1 MNRST
6 FLKSLVGG
14 LLLAVFSLA
23 RADISEA
30 TFTPQGDNTYRP
42 IPAEQVKVYVYKP
55 NFKFKVIGIIEARG
69 MAEQDSSLLDRLDIF
84 GQLSKSPPTEKDDI
98 ALAMKALKEEA
109 GANGAQ
115 AILIIKSVQVRVSSD
130 STERKII
137 AAAIRT
143 DE

>member
-1 MNRST
+1 MNRTT
-6 FLKSLVGG
+6 FLKALVGG

-23 RADISEA
+23 RADTSEA
-30 TFTPQGDNTYRP
+30 TFTPQGDNTYES

-55 NFKFKVIGIIEARG
+55 DFKFKVIGVVEARG
-69 MAEQDSSLLDRLDIF
+69 MAEENLSLLGRLDVF
-84 GQLSKSPPTEKDDI
+84 GRLMKSPLTEKDDI

-109 GANGAQ
+109 GAKGAQ
-115 AILIIKSVQVRVSSD
+115 AVLIVNSAQVRVSSN